1 MYIYFVCILIALLW
15 GIRPVLQKKVL
26 NDISPETVMVIG
38 ATLYFIIVC
47 IYMYFNK
54 DKVLDEIYKL
64 NDEQKKILL
73 IISTVG
79 FFASVLYYN
88 ALSKESSSKVVTI
101 TSIWPIF
108 AILFGTIILNEKFN
122 PKLLIAVIVLLFLF
136 NYIENEN

>member
-1 MYIYFVCILIALLW
+1 MYIYFVGILIALLW

-26 NDISPETVMVIG
+26 NEISPETVMVIG
-38 ATLYFIIVC
+38 GILYFIFIC
-47 IYMYFNK
+47 GYLTFHK
-54 DKVLDEIYKL
+54 DKVINEISKID
-64 NDEQKKILL
+64 NEQKKILL
-73 IISTVG
+73 LISTIG

-108 AILFGTIILNEKFN
+108 AIIFGTIILNEKFN

-136 NYIENEN
+136 NYIEN

>member
-1 MYIYFVCILIALLW
+1 MYIYFIGILIAVLW

-38 ATLYFIIVC
+38 GMLYFIFIC
-47 IYMYFNK
+47 GYLAFHK
-54 DKVLDEIYKL
+54 DKVISELSNIT
-64 NDEQKKILL
+64 NEQKRILL
-73 IISTVG
+73 LISTVG

-108 AILFGTIILNEKFN
+108 AIVFGTIILNEKFN

-136 NYIENEN
+136 NYIEN